1 MAIAITIWKFMF
13 RRHLLRMYS
22 LSALEPRN
30 RKAGS
35 MIASL
40 VFCAVSATAT
50 IAMDRGQ
57 FANVPLEVRQWFEHL
72 RSPAGMLC
80 CSYADGHR
88 TGYDMRQD
96 QYWVPI
102 EGEWYPVPPE
112 AVIKTA
118 NPVGE
123 AIVWYQS
130 VSTSEYNMVISTDP
144 KYRIICF
151 VPTDGV

>member
-1 MAIAITIWKFMF
+1 MPTE
-13 RRHLLRMYS
+13 RVRPL
-22 LSALEPRN
+22 
-30 RKAGS
+30 
-35 MIASL
+35 IASL
-40 VFCAVSATAT
+40 VFCAVSATAA

-57 FANVPLEVRQWFEHL
+57 FANVPSDVREWFEHL
-72 RSPAGMLC
+72 RSPNGMSC

-88 TGYDMRQD
+88 TGYDTRQG

-102 EGEWYPVPPE
+102 EGEWYPIPPE

-130 VSTSEYNMVISTDP
+130 QSQSEYYEVMSTGP
-144 KYRIICF
+144 KYRILCF
-151 VPTDGV
+151 IPSDGV